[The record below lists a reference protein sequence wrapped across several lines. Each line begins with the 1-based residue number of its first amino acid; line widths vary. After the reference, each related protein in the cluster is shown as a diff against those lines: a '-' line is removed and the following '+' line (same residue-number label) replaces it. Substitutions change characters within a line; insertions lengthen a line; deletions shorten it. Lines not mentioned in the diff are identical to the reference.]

1 MLDMVYLY
9 ITNILW
15 GACGTGVARELVWS
29 YVNKSRKKLKFLWQ
43 TDRMIYVHIREFGES
58 GR

>member
-1 MLDMVYLY
+1 MVYLY